1 MKQIDEL
8 IDENQTGWKLIEEWL
23 TEAENPVEI
32 LKPTKS
38 KAEEVLYDLQVT
50 TKLPLGAIAYNT
62 GGILVNNGW
71 IRILGSGT
79 EGFKRNISNWNNL
92 KTENLRLENAFL
104 VADDILG
111 GFFAINGGLFEGEI
125 GHIFYLAPDTLQWEN
140 LEIWFSEFIHWTF
153 VGDLNKFYELFM
165 WPEWEN
171 EVKDISIDSGISIYP
186 FLWAEG
192 EEVEKRS
199 RKVVPIEELWN
210 ITIENRKR
218 LGIV

>member
-1 MKQIDEL
+1 MKQINEL
-8 IDENQTGWKLIEEWL
+8 IDENQAGWKLIEEWL
-23 TEAENPVEI
+23 TEAENKVEI
-32 LKPTKS
+32 LKTTKS

-50 TKLPLGAIAYNT
+50 TKSPLGAIAYNT

-79 EGFKRNISNWNNL
+79 KDFKRDISNWNNL
-92 KTENLRLENAFL
+92 NAENLRLEKAFL

-171 EVKDISIDSGISIYP
+171 EVKDISIDFGISIYP

-210 ITIENRKR
+210 VTIDNRKR